1 MTSGYKKPGI
11 LRASFDYQD
20 LASIAVLIDFY
31 RQPDVYQWIELD
43 SDDPAH
49 ASVDDIVAC
58 RQDGRYEVTQVKFTV
73 APEETANQLS
83 WEWLLGNKR
92 GTRSLL
98 QKWAST
104 VARHVNAD
112 LLERAELFTDRRP
125 APDLAAALT
134 RGRIILDR
142 VPADIRTRIVEQ
154 LGSKAEAE
162 LFFENFRFNHS
173 QPHLDDFEYNLQAL
187 LIPSDTDYRGWIALV
202 RAVKEWAT
210 LKNRPEPDGKVRYH
224 HIRAMLS
231 RERPRP
237 LPQNFEVPPGYRPPD
252 DEFDRNFAKHILST
266 DGVTVLWGPPGRGKS
281 TYLSYRFQKLAEA
294 KQFCIRHHYFL
305 NLAERGTARFFFHEI
320 EQSLVRQIR
329 EQLPDIEAGGGNL
342 DVWLDAAAQAAG
354 KNGQRLIVMIDGLDH
369 VWREGRSLDQMQQVF
384 AHLLPARPNMHVVVG
399 TQKIA
404 PKHLPQR
411 LLQYCPEEAWRALPL
426 MSKNAIAHWLGVQ
439 NAAGRVL
446 LDQGRNL
453 EAAIQALAG
462 AFHTITEGLPLHLI
476 YAFEMLV
483 RPGGVLTE
491 AAILAL
497 PPNPTGDIRDYYRS
511 LWKKVSAGA
520 RTILHALASIDFAVA
535 PGGIQ
540 QCFQG
545 MGGAAEAIEEIDHL
559 LDHREIGT
567 YPFHGS
573 IFVFVRDQNDHES
586 IAQSQRPTILA
597 WLDGP
602 APQYWKWAWTWVT
615 QARFGNATP
624 LLNGPDRAWAL
635 SALAAG
641 RPLEQIE
648 LIMQEAEILA
658 FDALDFSRVSE
669 LRSLWVRIS
678 NAPEF
683 QTTKFAGFVEATLQ
697 LAEDDYRLIQL
708 RSTLARQQP
717 AVILS
722 LLRALAP
729 EAASV
734 AAEAAFAEI
743 KRRAIE
749 SRLDDNAR
757 EDWPAILVRILP
769 YLDQFEPKRLKNYGR
784 RLGRSDALIGA
795 TMEEAILSE
804 RYTMA
809 WSIAGLHRGERCDES
824 LFALACLDG
833 ADIRKNP
840 ALRGHT
846 SNPLFHALYAVR
858 KWPLPKSRPLTINV
872 RQIIPST
879 SGIEASAAA
888 PPRLQKFFFAALSAA
903 LGGRA
908 DRLKLAGLEE
918 LKDDWARAVL
928 QEFADAACAI
938 AERIDDGDPIP
949 TLREFFDA
957 FEIPRNPSRSYDAT
971 VLVRSVGIALRD
983 ISIDLQL
990 LRRANDPAARIA
1002 AEDLPESDNR
1012 LWYDMQWLD
1021 RIVSRRLPLHSS
1033 EGAEALLDRI
1043 AKYLDANVS
1052 EYMERSDTCIDAA
1065 LFALDHHLSD
1075 QGKAFLDRTV
1085 RCLLGYGWRKDPYAF
1100 ELLEVLEL
1108 MAPVDPAWSARMTL
1122 ELAPAF
1128 DAITE
1133 YTDGD
1138 ETNHARSSYFDRV
1151 ADLLPERVSSLYGWL
1166 VRRDEWYYADSLLSH
1181 FADSLDPTQLHDRAL
1196 LSTLVE
1202 PGQLKKDHLRS
1213 KYPGEAAESL
1223 IGFVDRLTGY
1233 SKPPPPEDRGS
1244 NTTISRTPPQSAPK
1258 PADYPPA
1265 RFGDYRKAVAAE
1277 PGFGWKDRA
1286 ISRWLLYWRR
1296 QGESIQALGALREV
1310 AAAEHSPYEFD
1321 KAYDLAFE
1329 TSLEVEGRQAAF
1341 FWLVAAQR
1349 YRHGWNRW
1357 YASKKEA
1364 NRRIASAARHY
1375 ADQWAEFVHQTS
1387 VPVFDRPGERTT
1399 FVFGQSRLVDFLLRV
1414 GETGKARD
1422 LAEAIVATMR
1432 SELDGQPLRTPEWAQ

>member
-20 LASIAVLIDFY
+20 LAAIAVLIDFY

-49 ASVDDIVAC
+49 ASIDDIVAC

-73 APEETANQLS
+73 APGDPANLLS
-83 WEWLLGNKR
+83 WDWLLDKKGRAK
-92 GTRSLL
+92 SLL

-104 VARHVNAD
+104 VERHANAG
-112 LLERAELFTDRRP
+112 LLEKADLFTDRLP
-125 APDLAAALT
+125 SPDFAAVLDN
-134 RGRIILDR
+134 GQVILDR
-142 VPADIRTRIVEQ
+142 VPANLTDQIVGQ
-154 LGSKAEAE
+154 LGSHENAE
-162 LFFENFRFNHS
+162 LFFENFRFDHS
-173 QPHLDDFEYNLQAL
+173 QPHLTDLEYNLQAL
-187 LIPSDTDYRGWIALV
+187 LIPSDTDYQGWIALV

-210 LKNRPEPDGKVRYH
+210 LKNRPEPDGRVRYH

-252 DEFDRNFAKHILST
+252 EDFDSDFAKHILTT

-281 TYLSYRFQKLAEA
+281 TYLSYRFQKLEQA
-294 KQFCIRHHYFL
+294 KQLCIRHHYFL
-305 NLAERGTARFFFHEI
+305 NLAERRTTRFFFHEI

-329 EQLPDIEAGGGNL
+329 EQRPDIQAKGDNL
-342 DVWLDAAAQAAG
+342 GVWLDAAAQAAG
-354 KNGQRLIVMIDGLDH
+354 DNGKRLIVVIDGLDH

-426 MSKNAIAHWLGVQ
+426 MSKSAVAHWLGVQ
-439 NAAGRVL
+439 YDAGRLL
-446 LDQGRNL
+446 LDNGRKL
-453 EAAIQALAG
+453 ETTIQALAG

-476 YAFEMLV
+476 YAFEMLA
-483 RPGGVLTE
+483 RPGGALTE

-535 PGGIQ
+535 PGGIHR
-540 QCFQG
+540 CFQG
-545 MGGAAEAIEEIDHL
+545 MPGAPEAIEEIDHL

-573 IFVFVRDQNDHES
+573 IFVFVRDQKEHE
-586 IAQSQRPTILA
+586 AVALSQRPTILA

-602 APQYWKWAWTWVT
+602 APQYWKWAWSWVT
-615 QARFGNATP
+615 RARFGDVTP
-624 LLNGPDRAWAL
+624 LLNGPDRPWAL
-635 SALAAG
+635 AALSAG
-641 RPLEQIE
+641 RPLEQIQF
-648 LIMQEAEILA
+648 IMQQAEILA
-658 FDALDFSRVSE
+658 FDTLDFARVTE
-669 LRSLWVRIS
+669 LRSLWVRVS

-683 QTTKFAGFVEATLQ
+683 QTTKFAGFIEATLR
-697 LAEDDYRLIQL
+697 LAEDNYRLIQL

-717 AVILS
+717 AVMLP

-734 AAEAAFAEI
+734 AAESALAEI
-743 KRRAIE
+743 NRRAIE
-749 SRLDDNAR
+749 SRHDDNAR

-769 YLDQFEPKRLKNYGR
+769 YLDQFEPRRLKNYGR
-784 RLGRSDALIGA
+784 RLGRSDSLIGE
-795 TMEEAILSE
+795 TMEEAIFSG
-804 RYTMA
+804 RYAMA
-809 WSIAGLHRGERCDES
+809 WSIAGLHRGERCDAS

-833 ADIRKNP
+833 ADIRQNR
-840 ALRGHT
+840 ALRGHA
-846 SNPLFHALYAVR
+846 SKPLFHALYAVR
-858 KWPLPKSRPLTINV
+858 KWPLPRSRPLAINV
-872 RQIIPST
+872 KQIIPST
-879 SGIEASAAA
+879 NGIEASAAV
-888 PPRLQKFFFAALSAA
+888 PPRLQKFFFTVLSAA

-918 LKDDWARAVL
+918 LEDDWARTVL
-928 QEFADAACAI
+928 QEFTDVACAI
-938 AERIDDGDPIP
+938 AGRIDDGDPIP
-949 TLREFFDA
+949 TLREFFEA
-957 FEIPRNPSRSYDAT
+957 FDIPRHPSRGYDAT
-971 VLVRSVGIALRD
+971 VLVRSVGLALRD

-990 LRRANDPAARIA
+990 LRQVSDPTARIEA
-1002 AEDLPESDNR
+1002 ADLPESDSR

-1021 RIVSRRLPLHSS
+1021 RIGSRRLPLHSPG
-1033 EGAEALLDRI
+1033 GAAALLDRI
-1043 AKYLDANVS
+1043 AKYLDTTVT
-1052 EYMERSDTCIDAA
+1052 EYMERSDTCIDAT
-1065 LFALDHHLSD
+1065 LFALDHDLLD
-1075 QGKAFLDRTV
+1075 QGKAFLDRTA

-1100 ELLEVLEL
+1100 ELLEVMEL
-1108 MAPVDPAWSARMTL
+1108 MAPIDPSWTARTTL

-1138 ETNHARSSYFDRV
+1138 ETNHARSSYFDSV
-1151 ADLLPERVSSLYGWL
+1151 ADLLPDRVGPLYGWL

-1181 FADSLDPTQLHDRAL
+1181 VVKSLDPAQPHDLAL

-1202 PGQLKKDHLRS
+1202 SGQLDKDNLRS
-1213 KYPGEAAESL
+1213 KYPGQATASL
-1223 IGFVDRLTGY
+1223 IEYIDRITGY
-1233 SKPPPPEDRGS
+1233 SKPPTPEDRS
-1244 NTTISRTPPQSAPK
+1244 SSTTVSRTPPRSAPR
-1258 PADYPPA
+1258 PADYSPA
-1265 RFGDYRKAVAAE
+1265 RFGEYRKAVAGA
-1277 PGFGWKDRA
+1277 PGYGWQDGA
-1286 ISRWLLYWRR
+1286 INRWLAHWRR
-1296 QGESIQALGALREV
+1296 QGKSKEALSALRAV
-1310 AAAEHSPYEFD
+1310 VTGEHFTYEID

-1329 TSLEVEGRQAAF
+1329 MSLEVEGREAAF

-1349 YRHGWNRW
+1349 FRRGWNRW
-1357 YASKKEA
+1357 YASEKEA
-1364 NRRIASAARHY
+1364 KRRISRAARHY
-1375 ADQWAEFVHQTS
+1375 PDQWAEFLRQS
-1387 VPVFDRPGERTT
+1387 SAPVFDRPGERTT
-1399 FVFGQSRLVDFLLRV
+1399 LVFGQSRLVDFLLRV
-1414 GETGKARD
+1414 GETGKARE

-1432 SELDGQPLRTPEWAQ
+1432 AELDGQPLRTPEWAQ